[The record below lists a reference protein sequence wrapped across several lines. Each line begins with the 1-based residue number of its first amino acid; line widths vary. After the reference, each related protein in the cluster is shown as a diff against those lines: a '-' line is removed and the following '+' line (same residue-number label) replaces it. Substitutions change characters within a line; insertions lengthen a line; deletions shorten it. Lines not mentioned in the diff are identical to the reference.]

1 MKLQANEL
9 KKVIKDNQLDEESC
23 LDAFDA
29 PVVQKMHTPD
39 ISEKRK
45 SMSIYKPQDSKRKFK
60 KSY

>member
-1 MKLQANEL
+1 MKIQANEL
-9 KKVIKDNQLDEESC
+9 NKVLKGNQLDEDSC
-23 LDAFDA
+23 LEAFDA
-29 PVVQKMHTPD
+29 PVIQKMHTPD